1 MTSYVLS
8 KDAEADIRDI
18 IRYTRKTWGQ
28 KQVNVY
34 RLNLKQHF
42 ERIGDDAVIP
52 RIYSP
57 SLHDVYFIKAGS
69 HFVFYLKID
78 SSKPIIIG
86 VVHEA
91 RNILQHLLE
100 RI

>member
-8 KDAEADIRDI
+8 KDAEADLRDI
-18 IRYTRKTWGQ
+18 IRYTRKIWGH
-28 KQVNVY
+28 KQVNKY
-34 RLNLKQHF
+34 RLILKQQF

-52 RIYSP
+52 RLYSP
-57 SLHDVYFIKAGS
+57 SLQDVYFVKAGS
-69 HFVFYLKID
+69 HFVFYLK
-78 SSKPIIIG
+78 SSSPKPIIIG

-91 RNILQHLLE
+91 RNVLQHLLE